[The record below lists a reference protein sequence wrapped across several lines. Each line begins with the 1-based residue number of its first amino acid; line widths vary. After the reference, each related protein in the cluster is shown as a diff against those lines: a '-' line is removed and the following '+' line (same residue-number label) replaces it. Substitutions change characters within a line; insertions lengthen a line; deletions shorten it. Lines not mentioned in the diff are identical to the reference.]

1 MNQANQDDTDK
12 DKMEAEYDFTGGVR
26 GKYFARY
33 HRAAQIVRVK
43 ESPFVAQP
51 LTESSG
57 QHAHESTVKI
67 GGDPVYQSPRVEYS
81 QPPAEVSLPAVP

>member
-1 MNQANQDDTDK
+1 MNQANQDGADK

-33 HRAAQIVRVK
+33 HRAALIVRVK
-43 ESPFVAQP
+43 ESPFVTQP

-57 QHAHESTVKI
+57 QHADESTVKI
-67 GGDPVYQSPRVEYS
+67 GGEPVYQIPRVEYS
-81 QPPAEVSLPAVP
+81 QPALPAVP